1 MRMHP
6 THQAAGLKRPGG
18 GRLLAVASG
27 KGGVGKTTVAVNLA
41 VALGLQ
47 GQRVVLVDAD
57 FGLANVDVLL
67 GVHPAVNLGQ
77 FLDGQARWEEL
88 PVAVGENLWLVAAS
102 SGARRMADLDQ
113 DGRSRILAALQ
124 GLRTRAD
131 RVVLDLGAGIAPS
144 VRQFAALADEVLVVV
159 CDDPASLTDAYALIK
174 ILHQEEG
181 VLRFGIVANQLREIG
196 QGGLLFGK
204 LARVAERF
212 LAVQLT
218 YRGGIPFDE
227 TVRQAL
233 EQQVALAMLYPQ
245 AAASLAFKRLA
256 RTVDKFDGSGH
267 LDKPTPRPMEL
278 VSAIGSIPTKA

>member
-1 MRMHP
+1 MM
-6 THQAAGLKRPGG
+6 TQAANQAAGLKRPRGG
-18 GRLLAVASG
+18 KLLAVASG

-41 VALGLQ
+41 VAFGLQ
-47 GQRVVLVDAD
+47 GRRVILVDAD

-67 GVHPAVNLGQ
+67 GVQPHVNLGQ
-77 FLDGQARWEEL
+77 FLDGQARWEDL
-88 PVAVGENLWLVAAS
+88 PLAVGDNLWLVAAS

-113 DGRSRILAALQ
+113 DGRTRILTALQ
-124 GLRTRAD
+124 GLRAQAD
-131 RVVLDLGAGIAPS
+131 WVVLDLGAGIAPS

-181 VLRFGIVANQLREIG
+181 VLRFGVVANQMCEIG
-196 QGGLLFGK
+196 QGGVLFGK

-218 YRGGIPFDE
+218 YRGGIPLDGAA
-227 TVRQAL
+227 RQAL
-233 EQQVALAMLYPQ
+233 QQQRAVVTLYPQ

-256 RTVDKFDGSGH
+256 RTVDKLEGGGH
-267 LDKPTPRPMEL
+267 LDKPRLRPMER
-278 VSAIGSIPTKA
+278 VRAMGGVPMG

>member
-1 MRMHP
+1 MMTH
-6 THQAAGLKRPGG
+6 TAHQAAGLKRPSG

-88 PVAVGENLWLVAAS
+88 PLAVGHNLWLVAAS

-124 GLRTRAD
+124 GLRARAD

-181 VLRFGIVANQLREIG
+181 VLRFGIVANQVREVG

-212 LAVQLT
+212 LAVQLI

-233 EQQVALAMLYPQ
+233 EQQGALTALYPQ
-245 AAASLAFKRLA
+245 AAATLAFKRLA
-256 RTVDKFDGSGH
+256 RTVDKLDGSGH
-267 LDKPTPRPMEL
+267 LDKPIPRPMEL
-278 VSAIGSIPTKA
+278 VSAIGSVSTKA

>member
-1 MRMHP
+1 MMQ
-6 THQAAGLKRPGG
+6 TANQAAGLKRPSGA
-18 GRLLAVASG
+18 RLLAVASG

-47 GQRVVLVDAD
+47 GRRVVLVDAD

-67 GVHPAVNLGQ
+67 GVHPPVNLGQ
-77 FLDGQARWEEL
+77 FLDGHARWEEL
-88 PVAVGENLWLVAAS
+88 PLAVGDNLWLVAAS

-113 DGRSRILAALQ
+113 DGRARILTALQ
-124 GLRTRAD
+124 GLRTQAD

-181 VLRFGIVANQLREIG
+181 VSRFGIVANQVREAG

-218 YRGGIPFDE
+218 YRGGIPFDGAA
-227 TVRQAL
+227 RQAL
-233 EQQVALAMLYPQ
+233 EQQRALVTLYPQ

-256 RTVDKFDGSGH
+256 RTVDKLDGGGH
-267 LDKPTPRPMEL
+267 LDKPMPRPMERL
-278 VSAIGSIPTKA
+278 SAMGGVSKA

>member
-1 MRMHP
+1 MMMQ
-6 THQAAGLKRPGG
+6 TANQAAGLKRPSGA
-18 GRLLAVASG
+18 RLLAVASG

-47 GQRVVLVDAD
+47 GRRVVLVDAD

-67 GVHPAVNLGQ
+67 GVHPPVNLGQ

-88 PVAVGENLWLVAAS
+88 PLAVGDNLWLVAAS

-113 DGRSRILAALQ
+113 DGRARILTALQ
-124 GLRTRAD
+124 GLRTQAD

-181 VLRFGIVANQLREIG
+181 VSRFGIVANQVREAG

-218 YRGGIPFDE
+218 YRGGIPFDGAA
-227 TVRQAL
+227 RQAL
-233 EQQVALAMLYPQ
+233 EQQRALVTLYPQ

-256 RTVDKFDGSGH
+256 RTVDKLDGGGH
-267 LDKPTPRPMEL
+267 LDKPMPRPMERL
-278 VSAIGSIPTKA
+278 SAMGGVSKA